1 MRGQIPELEKVP
13 QVGRARMQH
22 PFFQVFAVMLEILV
36 LPAVCPG
43 TVRVIIFQTI
53 LLESKR
59 TFGVRLFEDILI
71 SNQGDYRLAAE
82 TP

>member
-22 PFFQVFAVMLEILV
+22 PFFQVFAVMLEI